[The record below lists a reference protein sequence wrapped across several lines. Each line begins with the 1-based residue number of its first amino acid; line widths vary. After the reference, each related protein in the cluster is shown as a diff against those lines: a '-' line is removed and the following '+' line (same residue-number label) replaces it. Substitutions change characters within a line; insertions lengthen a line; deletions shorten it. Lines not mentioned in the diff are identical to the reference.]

1 MIRPLEETDPE
12 LAAQLQ
18 CIVSGKHETIKALYQ
33 HTDEYKVI
41 RSEKLIES
49 LQDSC
54 FLPASLK
61 QLHGR
66 KHHEV
71 LHFLHRL

>member
-18 CIVSGKHETIKALYQ
+18 RIVSGKHETIKALYQ
-33 HTDEYKVI
+33 HGDDFIFV

-66 KHHEV
+66 RHHEV